1 MAVNLNLIPEDFAV
15 KGGVGKTLVLVKQL
29 NVILLALFI
38 IVVLGISGYFFIS
51 SMELKRITADVGT
64 LKQRIAAE
72 QMVEA
77 QMVLLKDRL
86 GKIKMTQKV
95 ASAQNSLNLI
105 GPVVSAIPAGST
117 LGELSVD
124 SKKSDASV
132 AFDSSQSLGEFFGQ
146 LITSTTFSSII
157 LNSFGFN
164 PATGY
169 LASIRFVGK

>member
-1 MAVNLNLIPEDFAV
+1 MAVNLNLIPEDFAI

-38 IVVLGISGYFFIS
+38 IVVLGISSYFFIS
-51 SMELKRITADVGT
+51 SMELRRITLDVDM

-72 QMVEA
+72 QTIEA

-105 GPVVSAIPAGST
+105 DPVVSAISAGST

-124 SKKSDASV
+124 SNKSDASV
-132 AFDSSQSLGEFFGQ
+132 VFDSSESLGEFFR
-146 LITSTTFSSII
+146 LLVSSTTFSSII